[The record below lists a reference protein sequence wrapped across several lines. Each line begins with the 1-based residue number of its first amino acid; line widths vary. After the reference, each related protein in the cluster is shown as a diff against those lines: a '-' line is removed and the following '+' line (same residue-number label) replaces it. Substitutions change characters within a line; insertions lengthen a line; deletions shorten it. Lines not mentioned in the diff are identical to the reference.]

1 MPVIGDALRLDP
13 KRPVQREMEF
23 VRELGDVFEI
33 NIVGSKL
40 IVVGGGAAA
49 AEVFDESRFAKAVV
63 PPVSNLRELAG
74 DGLFTAFNREPAW
87 AQAHNVLMPAFSQ
100 LSMRSY
106 HDAMTQC
113 VDELCDYWTDQPG
126 AARRISRRT

>member
-40 IVVGGGAAA
+40 IVVGGGA
-49 AEVFDESRFAKAVV
+49 
-63 PPVSNLRELAG
+63 LR
-74 DGLFTAFNREPAW
+74 
-87 AQAHNVLMPAFSQ
+87 
-100 LSMRSY
+100 
-106 HDAMTQC
+106 
-113 VDELCDYWTDQPG
+113 
-126 AARRISRRT
+126 RRCSTSPDSPSRRASREQSARTCR